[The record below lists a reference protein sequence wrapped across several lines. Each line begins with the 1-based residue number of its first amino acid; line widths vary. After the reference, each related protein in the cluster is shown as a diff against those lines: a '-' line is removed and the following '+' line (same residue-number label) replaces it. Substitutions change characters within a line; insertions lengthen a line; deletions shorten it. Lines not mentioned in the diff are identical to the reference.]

1 MSTNPVQTAPP
12 SPPPRFKLALLTW
25 AGAYAVITLIL
36 GVLGPTMAGWPLA
49 LRTLVLSVLM
59 VSSLTWV
66 IVPTLVRLFRP
77 WLFATTLRHSPPAH
91 AARRAASTR
100 LG

>member
-1 MSTNPVQTAPP
+1 MSTHPVQTPP
-12 SPPPRFKLALLTW
+12 SAPPRFKLALLTW

-49 LRTLVLSVLM
+49 LRTLVLSVLV

-77 WLFATTLRHSPPAH
+77 WLFATDRLSKSLTN
-91 AARRAASTR
+91 ARSQEEDT
-100 LG
+100 

>member
-1 MSTNPVQTAPP
+1 VSAHPVPLAPP
-12 SPPPRFKLALLTW
+12 AAPPRFKLALLTW
-25 AGAYAVITLIL
+25 AGAYAVITAIL

-59 VSSLTWV
+59 VSVLTWV

-77 WLFATTLRHSPPAH
+77 WLFAAAARQLPPAQVP
-91 AARRAASTR
+91 RA
-100 LG
+100 GHE